1 MVFRKCFRIGCYRM
15 RCRTSRKRSG
25 QIPRFGGL
33 VCKWNQK
40 GVCTVKKKLLF
51 CFQVNQMN
59 PIIRRYEWD

>member
-1 MVFRKCFRIGCYRM
+1 M

-40 GVCTVKKKLLF
+40 GVCTVKNNKLF

-59 PIIRRYEWD
+59 PIISKKMGRKGLIGKLKC